1 MSTPTHDVVEALVHA
16 LNHGDLPEILDAFTD
31 DAVFSS
37 DGGIASGRRELAALF
52 DGTLEEPRPR
62 MILRHVEQ
70 DGNVLHCRATRRF
83 TISDGEQAIGHDV
96 EIRCVFTVVAG
107 AVSRVVVDPIQ

>member
-16 LNHGDLPEILDAFTD
+16 LDHGDLPEILYAFTD